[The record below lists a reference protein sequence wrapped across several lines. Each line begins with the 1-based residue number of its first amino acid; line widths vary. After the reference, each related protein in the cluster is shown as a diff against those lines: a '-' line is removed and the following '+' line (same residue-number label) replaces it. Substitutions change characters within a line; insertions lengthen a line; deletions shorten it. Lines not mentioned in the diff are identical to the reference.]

1 MIIMASQNQTSVNYA
16 NASIA
21 QTFTVSAPAGI
32 SGIYVRDIAL
42 FFSKVSSSFGVQLQL
57 VQLNKGLPD
66 VSNPVLGATCRLR
79 PDAVV
84 ASNAGTA
91 QTVFSF
97 NRLVFLQSNTTYAM
111 VVKPLGATPDYE
123 IWTAAAGDVD
133 INTGSV
139 VASNPA
145 SGSLYYAKN
154 SNVWSEIP
162 NEDLKYIIYRAQF
175 DISNTSYAGLVKG
188 NTEILVLSN
197 TSFLSGPVDI
207 VAGDEVYGLT
217 SDNLANTSI
226 YAKVSK
232 YDVVNRLLYCYDSTG
247 NFSNNQSVQIVR
259 APSEGSLN
267 GAYLQ
272 AISSIQQVYDVRA
285 DGLTAKIGSPTDSM
299 TGVSYQFLG
308 VTKPNGTTPVLD
320 SGWTTIPIQ
329 TEQQFLDASH
339 YMLSKS
345 SEVSALGSS
354 SSAQLRVNMSSN
366 TDYLSPI
373 IDTKEH
379 SLIVY
384 SNQINSNTTGEYG
397 EMGAAL
403 TRYISETVV
412 LAEGMDAETLN
423 VWVDAYKPAGTE
435 VYVYA
440 KIWNSEDPT
449 AFDSELWTQ
458 LVQISN
464 IGVYS
469 DPKNVEDYRE
479 YTYTFDTNAPSMNGI
494 AWQPLVDGVSQIVQY
509 QNENGLFIGYKS
521 FAIKVI
527 LAVNGTNTNLVPL
540 LNDVRAIALQ
550 L

>member
-1 MIIMASQNQTSVNYA
+1 MATQNQTSVNYA

-21 QTFTVSAPAGI
+21 QTFTVSTPAGI

-42 FFSKVSSSFGVQLQL
+42 FFSSVSSSFGVQLQL
-57 VQLNKGLPD
+57 VNLNKGLPD
-66 VSNPVLGATCRLR
+66 VSNPVLGASARLR
-79 PDAVV
+79 PENVV
-84 ASNAGTA
+84 ASDTGTA

-111 VVKPLGATPDYE
+111 VIKPLGTTPDYE

-162 NEDLKYIIYRAQF
+162 NEDLKYVIYRAQF
-175 DISNTSYAGLVKG
+175 NIANTSYAGLIKS

-197 TSFLSGPVDI
+197 TNFLSGPVDI
-207 VAGDEVYGLT
+207 VAGDEIYGLT
-217 SDNLANTSI
+217 SDGLANTSV
-226 YAKVSK
+226 YAKISN
-232 YDVVNRLLYCYDSTG
+232 YDVTNRLLYCYNSTG
-247 NFSNNQSVQIVR
+247 NFSNGQSVEIVR
-259 APSEGSLN
+259 APVEGSLN
-267 GAYLQ
+267 NAYLQ
-272 AISSIQQVYDVRA
+272 AISIIQSVYDVRA
-285 DGLTAKIGSPTDSM
+285 DGLTAKIGSPTDSL
-299 TGVSYQFLG
+299 TDISYEFLG

-320 SGWTTIPIQ
+320 SSWLTIPIQ
-329 TEQQFLDASH
+329 TEQQFTDASH
-339 YMLSKS
+339 YALSKS
-345 SEVSALGSS
+345 NEVASLGSS
-354 SSAQLRVNMSSN
+354 SSTQLRVNMSSD

-379 SLIVY
+379 SLVVY
-384 SNQINSNTTGEYG
+384 SNQINSNTSGEYG
-397 EMGAAL
+397 DLGAAL
-403 TRYISETVV
+403 TRYISETIV

-423 VWVDAYKPAGTE
+423 VWIDAFKPAGTE

-458 LVQISN
+458 LVQTSN

-469 DPKNVEDYRE
+469 DPKNTEDYRE
-479 YTYTFDTNAPSMNGI
+479 YAYTFDTATPSMNGI
-494 AWQPLVDGVSQIVQY
+494 AWQPLVDGVPQTVQY
-509 QNENGLFIGYKS
+509 QNSNGLFIGYKS
-521 FAIKVI
+521 FAIKII
-527 LAVNGTNTNLVPL
+527 LAVDGTNTNLVPL
-540 LNDVRAIALQ
+540 LNDIRALALQ